1 MIMMKK
7 NNHSCSFV
15 TVMLMQRWCW
25 VARDDLV
32 WRRRL
37 EKTFHVQVGAH
48 RLIIIIYLFFV
59 KYYILL
65 DQV

>member
-1 MIMMKK
+1 MLML
-7 NNHSCSFV
+7 
-15 TVMLMQRWCW
+15 MLMQRWCW

-48 RLIIIIYLFFV
+48 RLIIIIYLFFL